1 MTIYKTTK
9 YILLLV
15 GSLMLNITWADDGS
29 LFMLV
34 GNCMGC
40 HGPNGVSL
48 GPATPNIA
56 GMNPS
61 TFVKAMEEFRDEE
74 RPSTVMRHIAKG
86 YSDEDFQTMA
96 DYFVKQ
102 AFIPYQQTVDAD
114 KVKKGAKLH
123 QKYCQKCHTNSV
135 HTIVGSTNLAGQWM
149 LYLQFTLVDIYTG
162 VRDMPIRVLQ
172 IVENM
177 VQLEGIESVDNLI
190 HFYASQTEHK

>member
-86 YSDEDFQTMA
+86 YSDEDFL
-96 DYFVKQ
+96 
-102 AFIPYQQTVDAD
+102 DAD

-162 VRDMPIRVLQ
+162 VRDYECYKLLKIWF
-172 IVENM
+172 
-177 VQLEGIESVDNLI
+177 NLRELKALI
-190 HFYASQTEHK
+190 I